1 MKYFAPFGAKC
12 LGVPPVA
19 AHFDSDVT
27 QRRRGALP
35 SPWGRW
41 RGAVLWHCTVTDE
54 GSPLKA
60 GLTAVRTTDIEI
72 KESRLTAGFFYFSD
86 IRRQARE
93 KNTVLCHTVIMLLS
107 CRRVKSRLRR
117 GEIRASR
124 V

>member
-1 MKYFAPFGAKC
+1 MKC

-19 AHFDSDVT
+19 AHFYAAAA
-27 QRRRGALP
+27 QRWRGALP

-72 KESRLTAGFFYFSD
+72 KESRAQMSAGFLYFSE
-86 IRRQARE
+86 IRR
-93 KNTVLCHTVIMLLS
+93 L

-117 GEIRASR
+117 SEIRALR

>member
-1 MKYFAPFGAKC
+1 MKNEC
-12 LGVPPVA
+12 VPPVA

-93 KNTVLCHTVIMLLS
+93 KKYGTVPHSNYAAILPPC
-107 CRRVKSRLRR
+107 
-117 GEIRASR
+117 EIAPAAR
-124 V
+124 